1 MAQLDFNTLKKQ
13 IEDAGLSAAAFEA
26 EFNKLKNTGGDVNKL
41 LKTMNATLD
50 GIQDTGQDIVGTFT
64 DLSAQLRANLAELG
78 KTNSALSVSKKA
90 YQGITSV
97 VDKLKNEEQ
106 GIYDFNVKQLKS
118 LQEKAKVGYDDL
130 RRSVQQLSAEERA
143 TEAGKAMLRARRA
156 GYQAEK
162 DALAAIEKRLAL
174 EKQVEKT
181 FGATGALIEGSSK
194 LLSTMGFGHLSTEL
208 SELNDKLKSE
218 LRDELKKS
226 GDEANKLAL
235 SFKFMAKGLAGSAK
249 IFADG
254 LTDPLF
260 IVGKIFDTYLDI
272 NKASVDLQRLTG
284 QNAVKFENIGA
295 NAASL
300 KDTLEIMTELTL
312 RTGKNAQNIFSSE
325 VLGQAAELKTTM
337 GLTAEEAGGI
347 AIMAQ
352 TSGKAVEDITD
363 SVVATT
369 SAFNS
374 ANRSA
379 VSQGQVL
386 RDVANTA
393 DSIKLSLGNND
404 VAIAKAAAAA
414 RRLGMDLGR
423 VDQIASSLMNFED
436 SIGKELEAELLTGK
450 ELNLEKARE
459 LALTNDLAGLSE
471 ELFKSSADIAEFGKM
486 NRIQQESYAAALGM
500 TRDELAKMAYNK
512 AIEAG
517 MTEEQAAA
525 AAKVNAEDMKRVA
538 VQENFAKALEKIA
551 GAVAPILDLVGNIL
565 SMPLVPY
572 LILGVAAISK
582 IGGGLINSAKSMGSL
597 SKGALDFVKNLNM
610 KGISEF
616 FGGLKGKL
624 GDLKGA
630 FGEGLAGKVQEKVA
644 DAGGGLADK
653 AKDKLSEKAEG
664 AADGLVDKGLDKV
677 TGKAEELGDKVG
689 GVGDKTKGL
698 NKGAGAGIKGFFQA
712 LGQGF
717 RAFALAMATPTPLGP
732 VGVVMAVSLGVITG
746 AIIGLGYALGLAAP
760 GIEAFGTVVTAA
772 FAGIAGLITAVSD
785 GFVKIIGAVSMDN
798 IGPMLLLGPALF
810 GIAAGLGAVA
820 LAGLTAL
827 PAIGG
832 LVMLAAVAPALASI
846 GIGGEKK
853 SAGEVKGKSEEGG
866 MAALEAKFD
875 TLIELVR
882 QGTTINL
889 DGTKIATSVN
899 RNLARVQVATS

>member
-1 MAQLDFNTLKKQ
+1 MAQPTLQDLQKQ
-13 IEDAGLSAAAFEA
+13 IDQLTRQLGKKGIDVISTNNLQQAEIILKGLQA
-26 EFNKLKNTGGDVNKL
+26 EVDDLSTSFGD
-41 LKTMNATLD
+41 MATTLA
-50 GIQDTGQDIVGTFT
+50 TIVGE
-64 DLSAQLRANLAELG
+64 LS
-78 KTNSALSVSKKA
+78 KSDSATKSATKA
-90 YQGITSV
+90 YRGLVSIAQ
-97 VDKLKNEEQ
+97 KMQYEEE
-106 GIYDFNVKQLKS
+106 GIYAYNVKQLDNLHS
-118 LQEKAKVGYDDL
+118 QAKAQKTNL
-130 RRSVQQLSAEERA
+130 ERSIARLTPAEQA
-143 TEAGKAMLRARRA
+143 TAEGQALLRALEDQ
-156 GYQAEK
+156 Y
-162 DALAAIEKRLAL
+162 AIEKDLINEIGKRLEL

-194 LLSTMGFGHLSTEL
+194 LLSTMGFGHLSSEL
-208 SELNDKLKSE
+208 SELGDKLKAE
-218 LRDELKKS
+218 LRDKLKES
-226 GDEANKLAL
+226 GDEANRIGL

-325 VLGQAAELKTTM
+325 VLGQAAALKTTM

-352 TSGKAVEDITD
+352 TSGKAVDDITD
-363 SVVATT
+363 AVVATT

-404 VAIAKAAAAA
+404 VAIAKAASAA
-414 RRLGMDLGR
+414 RRLGMDLAR

-436 SIGKELEAELLTGK
+436 SIGKELEAELLIGK

-459 LALTNDLAGLSE
+459 LALTNDLEGLSK
-471 ELFKSSADIAEFGKM
+471 ELFKNSADIAEFGKM

-500 TRDELAKMAYNK
+500 TKDELAKIAYQR
-512 AIEAG
+512 ALDAG
-517 MTEEQAAA
+517 MTEKQAEAAA
-525 AAKVNAEDMKRVA
+525 GVNAEDMKRIA
-538 VQENFAKALEKIA
+538 AQENFAKALEKIA
-551 GAVAPILDLVGNIL
+551 GAVAPILDLVGDIL

-572 LILGVAAISK
+572 LLLGVAAIGK
-582 IGGGLINSAKSMGSL
+582 IGGGLLSSAKSMGSL
-597 SKGALDFVKNLNM
+597 AKGTLDFIKNLNM

-616 FGGLKGKL
+616 FGGLKDKFGQ
-624 GDLKGA
+624 LKGA
-630 FGEGLAGKVQEKVA
+630 FGEGLAGKVQEKA
-644 DAGGGLADK
+644 TDAGGGLVDK

-664 AADGLVDKGLDKV
+664 AVDG
-677 TGKAEELGDKVG
+677 LGDKLAG
-689 GVGDKTKGL
+689 TQDKTKNL
-698 NKGAGAGIKGFFQA
+698 NKGAGEGIKGFFQA
-712 LGQGF
+712 LGTGF
-717 RAFALAMATPTPLGP
+717 QIFARAMATPTPLGP
-732 VGVVMAVSLGVITG
+732 VGLVMAVSLAVITG

-760 GIEAFGTVVTAA
+760 GIQAFGTVVTAA
-772 FAGIAGLITAVSD
+772 FAGIATLITAVAD
-785 GFVKIIGAVSMDN
+785 GFVKIMGAVTMEN

-810 GIAAGLGAVA
+810 GIAAGLGAVS
-820 LAGLTAL
+820 LAGLMAL

-832 LVMLAAVAPALASI
+832 LIALSLAAPALVSL
-846 GIGGEKK
+846 GIGGESK
-853 SAGEVKGKSEEGG
+853 SAGKAKGKEEGS

-875 TLIELVR
+875 TLIELVK

-889 DGTKIATSVN
+889 DGTKISTSVN
-899 RNLARVQVATS
+899 RNLPRVQTVTT

>member
-1 MAQLDFNTLKKQ
+1 MAQPTLQDLQKQIDKLTAQLGKRGIDVISTNNLQQAEVILKGLQAEVSELGTSFGDLTDTLKNIVSEMSKS
-13 IEDAGLSAAAFEA
+13 DSATKDVVKSYRGLVSVAQ
-26 EFNKLKNTGGDVNKL
+26 KL
-41 LKTMNATLD
+41 
-50 GIQDTGQDIVGTFT
+50 
-64 DLSAQLRANLAELG
+64 S
-78 KTNSALSVSKKA
+78 
-90 YQGITSV
+90 Y
-97 VDKLKNEEQ
+97 EEE
-106 GIYDFNVKQLKS
+106 GIYAYNVKQLSNLDK
-118 LQEKAKVGYDDL
+118 
-130 RRSVQQLSAEERA
+130 
-143 TEAGKAMLRARRA
+143 
-156 GYQAEK
+156 QAESK
-162 DALAAIEKRLAL
+162 LKSIQRDAERVKLEGAISDEHIAIIKAL
-174 EKQVEKT
+174 EGEFEREKKIISQIKERLELEKKVEKT

-208 SELNDKLKSE
+208 SELNEQLKSD
-218 LRDELKKS
+218 LRDELDKA
-226 GDEANKLAL
+226 GEGANKLAL
-235 SFKFMAKGLAGSAK
+235 SFEYMGKGLAGSAK

-284 QNAVKFENIGA
+284 QNAVTL
-295 NAASL
+295 ASWNTGL
-300 KDTLEIMTELTL
+300 ALTKDILETISELTKQ
-312 RTGKNAQNIFSSE
+312 TGMNAQNIFSKD
-325 VLGQAAELKTTM
+325 VLVQAAELKTTM